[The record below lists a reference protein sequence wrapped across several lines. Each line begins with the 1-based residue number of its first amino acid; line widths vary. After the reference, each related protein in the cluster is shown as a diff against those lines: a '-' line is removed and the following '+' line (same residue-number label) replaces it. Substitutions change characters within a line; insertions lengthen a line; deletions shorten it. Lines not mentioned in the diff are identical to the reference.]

1 MYCRR
6 FENLGRMTTPA
17 ERYAAAKLRG
27 QHPVTTQFLLTF
39 DFEFDPFQV
48 TACHAVE
55 DGKGVLVAAPTGA
68 GKTVVG
74 EFAAFFALQAGK
86 KCFYTTPIK
95 ALSNQKYSE
104 FVAKFGEDRVGLLT
118 GDTSINGEADIL
130 VMTTEVLRNMLYAG
144 SNTLTN
150 LGCVV
155 MDEVHYLADK
165 FRGAVWEEVLIHL
178 MESVQVISL
187 SATVSN
193 AEEFGEWLGEVRGET
208 EVIVSEIRP
217 IPLFQHVLIGNRL
230 MDLFDQPGKINPEI
244 LQREREAIRRS
255 SLGRNRRGR
264 FTEPSDRMSR
274 ADIIEKLQ
282 RENLLPAITFIFSR
296 VGCDAAVK
304 QCLHAG
310 LRLTSPEERTEI
322 RQTAL
327 RYTQNIAEEDLEVL
341 GFQEWLTALER
352 GIAAHHAGLLP
363 SFKGA
368 VEDLFQRGLVKAV
381 FATETLALG
390 INMPARTVVLEK
402 LIKFNGEAHVPITP
416 GEYTQLTGRA
426 GRRGIDIEGNAVIQ
440 WSPTVDS
447 ASAAGLASTRTYPLR
462 SSFSPTYN
470 MAINLISRFGRE
482 TARRSLESSFAQFQA
497 DRAVV
502 GLTRQIRKNETLIQ
516 ELMKDAQCHLGD
528 FAEYARLRR
537 SIKEV
542 EVLLSR
548 RDQRKTFDNRQRS
561 HMESELA
568 ELRRSLKAHSTHGCA
583 EREDHARLAERA
595 GRLTRENDGLTT
607 RVENRTHVIAKTFDQ
622 ICQVLDH
629 LEYIDGEKPTVQGKI
644 LTKIYAES
652 DLLLTESIRRGLLDD
667 LNATELLSVASCMI
681 FESRSQENLAPKL
694 PSQKVTST
702 LTEIISLWAQ
712 LEVIENDFGVK
723 TQREP
728 DAGFCFIS
736 YKWASGNSLN
746 SVLKGSDMSV
756 GDFVR
761 STKQLVDLLNQIA
774 GASEKLRPVCKDAV
788 KRIDRGVVAYLMGDI

>member
-1 MYCRR
+1 
-6 FENLGRMTTPA
+6 MTTPA

-27 QHPVTTQFLLTF
+27 QHPVTTEFLLTF

-230 MDLFDQPGKINPEI
+230 MDLFDQPSKINPEI

-304 QCLHAG
+304 QCLHSG

-548 RDQRKTFDNRQRS
+548 RDQRKTFENRQRG

-568 ELRRSLKAHSTHGCA
+568 ELRRSLKAHSSHGCA

-622 ICQVLDH
+622 ICQVLEH

-712 LEVIENDFGVK
+712 LEAIENDFGVK

>member
-1 MYCRR
+1 MHSRR

-27 QHPVTTQFLLTF
+27 QHPVTTEFLLTF
-39 DFEFDPFQV
+39 DFEFDPFQI

-264 FTEPSDRMSR
+264 YDEPSDRMSR

-528 FAEYARLRR
+528 FSEYARLRR

-568 ELRRSLKAHSTHGCA
+568 ELRRSLKAHSSHGCA

-629 LEYIDGEKPTVQGKI
+629 LQYIDGEKPTVQGKI

-712 LEVIENDFGVK
+712 LEAIENDFGVK

>member
-1 MYCRR
+1 
-6 FENLGRMTTPA
+6 MTTPA

-27 QHPVTTQFLLTF
+27 QHPVTTEFLLTF

-381 FATETLALG
+381 FATETLSLG

-502 GLTRQIRKNETLIQ
+502 GLTRQIHKNETLIQ

-528 FAEYARLRR
+528 FNEYARLRR

-568 ELRRSLKAHSTHGCA
+568 ELRRSLKAHSSHGCA

-712 LEVIENDFGVK
+712 LEAIENDFGVK

>member
-1 MYCRR
+1 MYSRR
-6 FENLGRMTTPA
+6 IENVGRMTTPA

-27 QHPVTTQFLLTF
+27 QHPVTTEFLLTF

-48 TACHAVE
+48 SACHAVE

-178 MESVQVISL
+178 MDSVQVISL

-217 IPLFQHVLIGNRL
+217 IPLFQHVLIGSRL
-230 MDLFDQPGKINPEI
+230 MDLFEQPGRINPEI

-255 SLGRNRRGR
+255 SLGRNRRGK

-310 LRLTSPEERTEI
+310 LRLTSPEERVEI

-470 MAINLISRFGRE
+470 MAINLIARFGRE

-548 RDQRKTFDNRQRS
+548 RDQRKTFDNRQRG
-561 HMESELA
+561 HMEGELSD
-568 ELRRSLKAHSTHGCA
+568 LRKSLKSHPCHGCA

-629 LEYIDGEKPTVQGKI
+629 LEYINGEKPTAQGKI

-667 LNATELLSVASCMI
+667 LNATELLSVVSCMI

-702 LTEIISLWAQ
+702 LTEIISLWAA
-712 LEVIENDFGVK
+712 LEKIENDFGVK

>member
-27 QHPVTTQFLLTF
+27 QHPVTTEFLLTF

-230 MDLFDQPGKINPEI
+230 MDLFDQPSKINPEI

-304 QCLHAG
+304 QCLHSG

-548 RDQRKTFDNRQRS
+548 RDQRKTFENRQRG

-568 ELRRSLKAHSTHGCA
+568 ELRRSLKAHSSHGCA

-622 ICQVLDH
+622 ICQVLEH

-712 LEVIENDFGVK
+712 LEAIENDFGVK

>member
-1 MYCRR
+1 
-6 FENLGRMTTPA
+6 MTTPA

-27 QHPVTTQFLLTF
+27 QHPVTTEFLLTF
-39 DFEFDPFQV
+39 DFEFDPFQI

-264 FTEPSDRMSR
+264 FDEPSDRMSR

-502 GLTRQIRKNETLIQ
+502 GLTRQIRKNEALIQ
-516 ELMKDAQCHLGD
+516 ELMKDAKCHLGD
-528 FAEYARLRR
+528 FSEYARLRR

-568 ELRRSLKAHSTHGCA
+568 ELRRALKAHSSHGCA

-629 LEYIDGEKPTVQGKI
+629 LQYIDGEKPTVQGKI

-712 LEVIENDFGVK
+712 LEAIENDFGVK

-746 SVLKGSDMSV
+746 SVLKGTDMSV

>member
-1 MYCRR
+1 M
-6 FENLGRMTTPA
+6 GSMSTPA
-17 ERYAAAKLRG
+17 AAYVAAKKRG
-27 QHPVTTQFLLTF
+27 AHPVTTAFVQSF
-39 DFEFDPFQV
+39 DFEFDPFQIS
-48 TACHAVE
+48 ACHAVE

-74 EFAAFFALQAGK
+74 EFAAYAALKAGK

-95 ALSNQKYSE
+95 ALSNQKYAE
-104 FVAKFGEDRVGLLT
+104 FAEKFGEDRVGLLT
-118 GDTSINGEADIL
+118 GDTSINSEAEIL

-150 LGCVV
+150 LGAVV

-193 AEEFGEWLGEVRGET
+193 AEEFGEWLGEIRGET

-230 MDLFDQPGKINPEI
+230 LDLFEQPGRVNPEI

-255 SLGRNRRGR
+255 SMGRNRRSR
-264 FTEPSDRMSR
+264 FDEPSDRLSR
-274 ADIIEKLQ
+274 AEIIEKLQ

-296 VGCDAAVK
+296 IGCDAAVK
-304 QCLHAG
+304 QCLQAG
-310 LRLTSPEERTEI
+310 LRLTSPQEREEI
-322 RQTAL
+322 RATAL

-341 GFQEWLTALER
+341 GFTAWLTALER

-390 INMPARTVVLEK
+390 INMPARTVVLER
-402 LIKFNGEAHVPITP
+402 LVKFNGEAHVPITP

-462 SSFSPTYN
+462 SSFSPSYN
-470 MAINLISRFGRE
+470 MSINLISQFGKER
-482 TARRSLESSFAQFQA
+482 ARRSLESSFAQFQA

-502 GLTRQIRKNETLIQ
+502 GLTRQIRKNEALIE
-516 ELMKDAQCHLGD
+516 ELMKDATCHLGD
-528 FAEYARLRR
+528 FAEYARFRR

-542 EVLLSR
+542 EVLLGR
-548 RDQRKTFDNRQRS
+548 RDQRKTFDNRQRGHLEGELSDLRKAMKS
-561 HMESELA
+561 HPS
-568 ELRRSLKAHSTHGCA
+568 HGCA
-583 EREDHARLAERA
+583 DREEHSRLAERA
-595 GRLTRENDGLTT
+595 GRLTRENDGLTS

-629 LEYIDGEKPTVQGKI
+629 LDYIQGEKPTAQGKI

-652 DLLLTESIRRGLLDD
+652 DLLLTESIRRGLLSD
-667 LNATELLSVASCMI
+667 LSGAELLAVVSCMI
-681 FESRSQENLAPKL
+681 FETRLSENIAPKM
-694 PSQKVTST
+694 PSAKVTST
-702 LTEIISLWAQ
+702 ITEVLSLWAE
-712 LEVIENDFGVK
+712 LEKIEADFGVQ

-728 DAGFCFIS
+728 DAGFAFIS
-736 YKWASGNSLN
+736 YRWATGNSLAN
-746 SVLKGSDMSV
+746 VLKGSDMSV

-761 STKQLVDLLNQIA
+761 STKQLIDLLNQIA
-774 GASEKLRPVCKDAV
+774 GASEDLRPTCKEGI
-788 KRIDRGVVAYLMGDI
+788 KKIDRGVVAYLMGEI

>member
-1 MYCRR
+1 
-6 FENLGRMTTPA
+6 MTTPA

-27 QHPVTTQFLLTF
+27 KHPVTTEFLLTF

-55 DGKGVLVAAPTGA
+55 EGKGVLVAAPTGA

-74 EFAAFFALQAGK
+74 EFAAYFALQAGK

-217 IPLFQHVLIGNRL
+217 IPLFQHVLIGSRL
-230 MDLFDQPGKINPEI
+230 MDLFEQPGKINPEI
-244 LQREREAIRRS
+244 LQREREAIRRA

-264 FTEPSDRMSR
+264 FSEPSDRMSR

-282 RENLLPAITFIFSR
+282 RESLLPAITFIFSR

-341 GFQEWLTALER
+341 GFEEWLTALEW

-502 GLTRQIRKNETLIQ
+502 GLTRQIRKNEALIN

-528 FAEYARLRR
+528 FSEYARLRR

-548 RDQRKTFDNRQRS
+548 RDQRKTFDNRQRG
-561 HMESELA
+561 HLEGELSD
-568 ELRRSLKAHSTHGCA
+568 LRKSMKAHSCHGCA

-629 LEYIDGEKPTVQGKI
+629 LQYIDGEKPTVQGKI
-644 LTKIYAES
+644 LAKIYAES

-667 LNATELLSVASCMI
+667 LNASELLSVVSCMI
-681 FESRSQENLAPKL
+681 FESRSQENLAPKM

-702 LTEIISLWAQ
+702 LTEIISLWTA
-712 LEVIENDFGVK
+712 LEKIESDFGVK

-761 STKQLVDLLNQIA
+761 STKQLVDLLNQI
-774 GASEKLRPVCKDAV
+774 GVASEKLRPVCKDAV
-788 KRIDRGVVAYLMGDI
+788 KRIDRGVVAYLMGDV